1 MKTHPAVKNPKM
13 ILIVASIGLLLNIT
27 SALILGHG
35 AHDILHPG
43 HNHAPPQT
51 LSAQPLPSRTFSTS
65 PNKSTLPTVA
75 VTPTSPLSYPTPMSN
90 RRPHSLLSFS
100 LLLHILGDV
109 ANNIAVIMSSLIIW
123 QVPNHIQGR
132 FYADPAVTVLMALG
146 IIVGAGWGSW
156 KCGKGMVEL
165 LSNGGCGVKDREDAQ
180 KSLVVD

>member
-1 MKTHPAVKNPKM
+1 MKTHPAVKNPQM

-65 PNKSTLPTVA
+65 PNKSTLPTVT

-156 KCGKGMVEL
+156 KCGKGMVGL